1 MMHKTTRVVAAA
13 LLALGMAG
21 AQAAEV
27 TLKAVSVFTMDTFFT
42 KRFKQFVDKVNA
54 EGKGLVQ
61 INVIGGPEAIPPFEV
76 GNALRSGVI
85 DFANTTAVFHANL
98 VPEALALTLTEKPM
112 SELRQ
117 NGGYE
122 LMDKIHREKANITWL
137 ARTTD
142 GLQYHI
148 YTNKPVTSA
157 DLSGFKLRGVPVYLS
172 FFREIGATPLQI
184 PPGEVYTALERGV
197 VDGYGWPSVGV
208 MEMGWHEKTK
218 YRVEPGFYN
227 VEVGFFMNQKSW
239 EKLDEDQKAFMRKQI
254 EWMESQNVTEH
265 QMAIEEKAA
274 TEQAGVQALVLEP
287 EAARA
292 LRTKAYEAGW
302 AGIDKSSPKYAAQ
315 LRELFGGYHP

>member
-1 MMHKTTRVVAAA
+1 MVHKTTRVVAAA

-122 LMDKIHREKANITWL
+122 LMDKIHREKANIT
-137 ARTTD
+137 
-142 GLQYHI
+142 
-148 YTNKPVTSA
+148 
-157 DLSGFKLRGVPVYLS
+157 
-172 FFREIGATPLQI
+172 
-184 PPGEVYTALERGV
+184 
-197 VDGYGWPSVGV
+197 
-208 MEMGWHEKTK
+208 
-218 YRVEPGFYN
+218 
-227 VEVGFFMNQKSW
+227 
-239 EKLDEDQKAFMRKQI
+239 
-254 EWMESQNVTEH
+254 
-265 QMAIEEKAA
+265 
-274 TEQAGVQALVLEP
+274 
-287 EAARA
+287 
-292 LRTKAYEAGW
+292 
-302 AGIDKSSPKYAAQ
+302 
-315 LRELFGGYHP
+315 